1 MKTDRNL
8 KALTVVAV
16 AALAVMVSG
25 GCDYI
30 IPPYEPNTPTPGPA
44 DNGWAGIVT
53 NVTETGG
60 ALRVD
65 LSIVNNTNDWSAM
78 DVAATTAQVTDS
90 SGSSHD
96 CGKAFVGTAVF
107 VNNGGWYLPP
117 GFVMKG
123 YTGGSV
129 SSPET
134 QLLYVECSGVSK
146 GSGQTLTINYKYIV
160 GPFNYYV
167 ASKPVSKTMKLAL
180 DKVVTDQKYPVAEK
194 LGTLTIEK
202 AADKITGINN
212 CTIRLV
218 SAKRTDT
225 GFEFDWD
232 SFNPTEY
239 PAFIHIGIP
248 PVIGSDGILYGFYE
262 TPILADV
269 PITPAGGD
277 AQWSTTVTAP
287 KDVTGFY
294 VLLPLESRQEK
305 YFIDHALDISDL

>member
-8 KALTVVAV
+8 RVLAVVAV
-16 AALAVMVSG
+16 ASLAVMVIA

-30 IPPYEPNTPTPGPA
+30 IPPYEPNTPTPGLA

-53 NVTETGG
+53 GVAETGG

-65 LSIVNNTNDWSAM
+65 VSIVNNTNDWSAM
-78 DVAATTAQVTDS
+78 DVAASTAQVTDS

-96 CGKAFVGTAVF
+96 CGTVFVGTAVF

-129 SSPET
+129 SKPET
-134 QLLYVECSGVSK
+134 QLLHVQCSGVSK
-146 GSGQTLTINYKYIV
+146 GSGQTLSINYKYIV

-167 ASKPVSKTMKLAL
+167 ASKPVSKTMKLSL
-180 DKVVTDQKYPVAEK
+180 DKVVSDQKYPVAQK

-212 CTIRLV
+212 CTVRLV

-225 GFEFDWD
+225 GLEFDWD

-248 PVIGSDGILYGFYE
+248 PVIGSDGILYGFYQ

-277 AQWSTTVTAP
+277 AQWTTTATVP
-287 KDVTGFY
+287 NDVAGFY
-294 VLLPLESRQEK
+294 ILLPLESRQEK
-305 YFIDHALDISDL
+305 YFIDHVLDISDL